1 MNKRLK
7 IAIILIAVILI
18 SALVISITYSKYFSK
33 ITGTGTA
40 TVARWS
46 FKANGQTENLGPITL
61 GNTASKNSKVADG
74 KIAPGTDG
82 KFDVIIDASGTEV
95 DLEYEIKFANIV
107 GDIPANLKFYEDEGF
122 RTVIPDLTTKGY
134 KGTITKDNTGT
145 KKTVSFYWK
154 WDYET
159 TDTATNDPKD
169 TASGKAAGNISFNIT
184 VTGTQAKNQA

>member
-7 IAIILIAVILI
+7 VAIILIAVILL

-40 TVARWS
+40 TVAKWK
-46 FKANGQTENLGPITL
+46 FEVNGQTDTLGPITL

-82 KFDVIIDASGTEV
+82 KFDVEIDANGTEV
-95 DLEYEIKFANIV
+95 ALEYEIKFANV
-107 GDIPANLKFYEDEGF
+107 RGNIPENLKFYEDSSFGTE
-122 RTVIPDLTTKGY
+122 IKDLTTKGY
-134 KGTITKDNTGT
+134 TGTIEKEDTGT

-169 TASGKAAGNISFNIT
+169 TTSGEAADTISFDIT

>member
-7 IAIILIAVILI
+7 VAIILIAVILL

-40 TVARWS
+40 TVAKWN
-46 FKANGQTENLGPITL
+46 FEVNGKTDTLGTIKL

-82 KFDVIIDASGTEV
+82 KFDVEINANGTEV
-95 DLEYEIKFANIV
+95 DLEYEIKFANV
-107 GDIPANLKFYEDEGF
+107 QGSIPDNLKFYEDSKFQTE
-122 RTVIPDLTTKGY
+122 IPDLASKGY
-134 KGTITKDNTGT
+134 KGTITKEQTGT
-145 KKTVSFYWK
+145 KQTVSFYWK

-159 TDTATNDPKD
+159 TDITTNDEKD
-169 TASGKAAGNISFNIT
+169 TTSGKAADSISFDLT
-184 VTGTQAKNQA
+184 VTGTQAKNQ